1 MTATP
6 TKPARPARVTIDARS
21 PQDLEALHW
30 LLGTI
35 ENEFRPVLEE
45 AIFSTYDPEEGMY
58 LARQFAALSQ
68 LLVDLR
74 DADAKAVKPP
84 AAKASASAFGLPLLG
99 VIDASGEGDGK
110 PVKRKPAA
118 APTPRFPRWADGVEC
133 GC

>member
-84 AAKASASAFGLPLLG
+84 AAKASASAFGLPLLMKIDPANPKIQALVHKELGSGRLVDHAVQG
-99 VIDASGEGDGK
+99 VGL
-110 PVKRKPAA
+110 
-118 APTPRFPRWADGVEC
+118 W
-133 GC
+133 